1 MCGGGGRG
9 ILSTTHGSTT
19 TKEEGWD
26 HHHLWRFVDYR
37 REWAPRFDDGGGG
50 APDNDGLE
58 HDDHWWGMEGR
69 GPLSLDDE
77 DERTTER
84 EGRRG
89 TMTTAVGGGIATVY
103 ASLRLDEAGGG
114 IFLVVAA

>member
-1 MCGGGGRG
+1 
-9 ILSTTHGSTT
+9 
-19 TKEEGWD
+19 
-26 HHHLWRFVDYR
+26 
-37 REWAPRFDDGGGG
+37 
-50 APDNDGLE
+50 
-58 HDDHWWGMEGR
+58 MEGR

-103 ASLRLDEAGGG
+103 ASSRLDEAGGG